1 MIIQSSLVI
10 ILVLIILLGSCVID
24 LAGVHLALIHLTLIY
39 VHIGG
44 HVLLGI
50 ALEPVKRI
58 QRFECNLFASV
69 RLHHYGRIPRLPS
82 LIRSIPIFIAHRYIV
97 LALWFEH
104 QAVFKK
110 PFVSIMY
117 FIFWGTASTFT
128 RQKCVL

>member
-1 MIIQSSLVI
+1 MIIQSSLV

-50 ALEPVKRI
+50 TLEPVKRI
-58 QRFECNLFASV
+58 QRFERNLFASV

-82 LIRSIPIFIAHRYIV
+82 LIRNVPIFIAHRYIV
-97 LALWFEH
+97 LAL
-104 QAVFKK
+104 
-110 PFVSIMY
+110 
-117 FIFWGTASTFT
+117 
-128 RQKCVL
+128 